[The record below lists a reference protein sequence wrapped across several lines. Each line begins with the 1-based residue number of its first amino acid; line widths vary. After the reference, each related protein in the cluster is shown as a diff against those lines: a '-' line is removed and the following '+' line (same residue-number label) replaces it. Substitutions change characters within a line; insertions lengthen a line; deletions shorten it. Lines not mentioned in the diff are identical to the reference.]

1 MSTTHKL
8 LALGVA
14 VVLNLPTA
22 AVAQELGFSYLEGG
36 FMVAFANDVE
46 DSGAISSTGS
56 PLELESDADAGG
68 FIAGA
73 FQVGENFHLFGDYSS
88 VGQELEVRGGSL
100 RVEGEFDVVRWRVGV
115 GYAYPVSPEMSLYG
129 RLSLDNAEFKDVEV
143 AGFNLNADA
152 DESGLG
158 GEVGILWAAT
168 PSIHLQGHLR
178 YTSVGEVDTGGSDT
192 FDDDI
197 LVGVN
202 GRWYFRPDLA
212 LVTGY
217 EFGNIT
223 SFNVGL
229 RYAF

>member
-1 MSTTHKL
+1 MSINHKL
-8 LALGVA
+8 LAIGA
-14 VVLNLPTA
+14 VVALNLPTA
-22 AVAQELGFSYLEGG
+22 AVAQDLGFSYLEGG

-46 DSGAISSTGS
+46 DARVITGGGS
-56 PLELESDADAGG
+56 PLELETDADAGG
-68 FIAGA
+68 FIGGA
-73 FQVGENFHLFGDYSS
+73 WQLGDSFHVFGEYSS
-88 VGQELEVRGGSL
+88 VGQELEVSDGAV
-100 RVEGEFDVVRWRVGV
+100 RVEGDLDVVRWRIGL
-115 GYAYPVSPEMSLYG
+115 GYAHPVSSEMSVYG
-129 RLSLDNAEFKDVEV
+129 RVSLDNAEFKDVEV

-152 DESGLG
+152 DENGFG
-158 GEVGILWAAT
+158 GEVGILWVAT
-168 PSIHLQGHLR
+168 PAIHLQGHLR
-178 YTSVGEVDTGGSDT
+178 YTSVGEVDTNSSDT

-223 SFNVGL
+223 SFNMGL